1 MQHTHP
7 APRPWYREPWPW
19 ILFGLPLISVI
30 VGVMFLATAIRTD
43 DGLVTDDYYK
53 KGKAINMELRRD
65 KQAFNMGLSAQLM
78 VGSDQR
84 TLRLITTSKVALP
97 ATITMRMV
105 HPAQDDFD
113 QQVDMRQ
120 AGPNLY
126 QATLP
131 TVPVKAN
138 HWYIL
143 LEDQAKQWRLQGEWK
158 PAEGQ
163 TVSLGHP
170 NLEPAD

>member
-1 MQHTHP
+1 MQHTAP

-19 ILFGLPLISVI
+19 ILFGLPLVSVI

-78 VGSDQR
+78 VGTDQR
-84 TLRLITTSKVALP
+84 TLRLITTSKVPLP
-97 ATITMRMV
+97 SVITMRMV

-113 QQVDMRQ
+113 QQVEMRQ

-126 QATLP
+126 QAVLP
-131 TVPVKAN
+131 AVPVKAN

-163 TVSLGHP
+163 TISLGHQ